1 MKQCFRF
8 QLLLLFSL
16 MLIPLAGFSQ
26 SSATRGSTPAPYPTL
41 KSTGNAEADRV
52 NHMKAV
58 EAWKE
63 KENKRVQALRS
74 SNPGA
79 TNTTA
84 QPGKERKE
92 RLAAKEKGTD
102 VSKKSSKSNERSFTI
117 IDLPGYPKY
126 VTTGNSSVDEKNYQI
141 AKSKWMDE
149 HSDLYKKYVEEHSG
163 NSGKLKRISSNS
175 SK

>member
-63 KENKRVQALRS
+63 NENKRVQALRS
-74 SNPGA
+74 STPGA
-79 TNTTA
+79 TNTTP
-84 QPGKERKE
+84 QPSKERKE
-92 RLAAKEKGTD
+92 RLAAKEHGTD
-102 VSKKSSKSNERSFTI
+102 VSKSSSKSNERSLTI

-126 VTTGNSSVDEKNYQI
+126 VTTGNQPLDEKNYQI
-141 AKSKWMDE
+141 AKAKWMDE
-149 HSDLYKKYVEEHSG
+149 HSDLYKKYVEQHSG
-163 NSGKLKRISSNS
+163 NSGKLKRSSRNAG
-175 SK
+175 K